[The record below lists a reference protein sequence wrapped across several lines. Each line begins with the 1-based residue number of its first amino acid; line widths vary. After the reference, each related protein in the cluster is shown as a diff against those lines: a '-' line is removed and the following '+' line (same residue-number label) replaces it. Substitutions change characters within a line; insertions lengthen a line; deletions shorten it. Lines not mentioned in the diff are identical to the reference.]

1 MGSSIIWGIPLADR
15 RHLERVTGQPPHV
28 QPGYRAISQHGS
40 TPWTPGVHHG
50 RHSVALPRGGSATK
64 NAPVRAGADIRSDW
78 PLRRLNTYTDDAPS
92 LRRARPSQPLFP
104 RSPTNRIRRA
114 VACGSVIGF
123 RYSASTEKLVYVCSN
138 SKMVAATHNADDVKV
153 FSWDNEMFSH
163 LPAVGNV

>member
-1 MGSSIIWGIPLADR
+1 MEEVILYPQSGHRPDLASRQYMHLREPCR
-15 RHLERVTGQPPHV
+15 RVGAAV
-28 QPGYRAISQHGS
+28 
-40 TPWTPGVHHG
+40 
-50 RHSVALPRGGSATK
+50 
-64 NAPVRAGADIRSDW
+64 ADIPSVW